1 MSYNTLGKYI
11 LFFDYISNKLKYNKI
26 YLKRRVLSLEEK
38 KDITIAKLT
47 Q

>member
-11 LFFDYISNKLKYNKI
+11 LFFDYISNRLKYNKI
-26 YLKRRVLSLEEK
+26 HLQKRVLSLEER
-38 KDITIAKLT
+38 KDIKITKLI